1 LAEKENNNGDVTMT
15 ILEHLEEL
23 RSRLIK
29 ILIFAGVGFCVGYYF
44 SETIFGYLIKPLTD
58 VLPKGT
64 SLIFTNIT
72 EAFFTYL
79 KVGLLAGV
87 FIASPFI
94 LYQIWAFISPGLY
107 KKERRGLIPV
117 TIISVILFVVGA
129 SFGYFV
135 VFPFGFKFL
144 ISNYTTDMIKPMPTM
159 KEYFS
164 LVMWMLLAF
173 GAIFELPVVV
183 YLLARFGIVTHKGL
197 RKFRRYA
204 ILGAFILGAILTP
217 TPDIF
222 NQSMMAGPLIV
233 LYEISIWV
241 AYFFGKK
248 PQPAVEDGDED
259 VAETT
264 DVAER
269 GEEK

>member
-1 LAEKENNNGDVTMT
+1 LAEKENNGSDVTMS

-29 ILIFAGVGFCVGYYF
+29 ILISAGIGFGIGYYF
-44 SETIFGYLIKPLTD
+44 SETIFGWLTKPLTD

-64 SLIFTNIT
+64 SLIFTSIT

-107 KKERRGLIPV
+107 KKERRALIPV
-117 TIISVILFVVGA
+117 TVVSVVLFVAGA
-129 SFGYFV
+129 AFGYFV

-144 ISNYTTDMIKPMPTM
+144 ISNYTTDLIRPMPTM
-159 KEYFS
+159 REYFS
-164 LVMWMLLAF
+164 LVTWMLLAF
-173 GAIFELPVVV
+173 GAIFELPVVIF
-183 YLLARFGIVTHKGL
+183 LLARFGIVGHKGL

-204 ILGAFILGAILTP
+204 FLGAFILGAILTP
-217 TPDIF
+217 TPDVF
-222 NQSMMAGPLIV
+222 NQAMMAGPLVI

-248 PQPAVEDGDED
+248 KETPAEDLED
-259 VAETT
+259 TAVVAE
-264 DVAER
+264 D

>member
-1 LAEKENNNGDVTMT
+1 MAEKETSNGDVTMS

-29 ILIFAGVGFCVGYYF
+29 ILISAGAGFCIGYYF
-44 SETIFGYLIKPLTD
+44 SETIFGYLIRPLTN

-64 SLIFTNIT
+64 SLIFTSIT

-107 KKERRGLIPV
+107 KKERRALIPV
-117 TIISVILFVVGA
+117 TFISVILFIGGA
-129 SFGYFV
+129 CFGYFV

-144 ISNYTTDMIKPMPTM
+144 ISTYTTEMIKPMPTM
-159 KEYFS
+159 REYFS
-164 LVMWMLLAF
+164 LVTWMLLAF
-173 GAIFELPVVV
+173 GAIFELPVIIF
-183 YLLARFGIVTHKGL
+183 LLSRFGIVGYKGL

-204 ILGAFILGAILTP
+204 IPRCVHPGCDTDAHPGRLQSGDDGGPPDCPLRDQHLGSILLRKKTGAAP
-217 TPDIF
+217 RRSRGYD
-222 NQSMMAGPLIV
+222 GPCR
-233 LYEISIWV
+233 
-241 AYFFGKK
+241 K
-248 PQPAVEDGDED
+248 
-259 VAETT
+259 
-264 DVAER
+264 R
-269 GEEK
+269 G

>member
-1 LAEKENNNGDVTMT
+1 LAEKENNNGDVTMS

-23 RSRLIK
+23 RSRLVK
-29 ILIFAGVGFCVGYYF
+29 ILVAAAVGFGIGYYF
-44 SETIFGYLIKPLTD
+44 SETLFGYLIKPLTD
-58 VLPKGT
+58 VLPEGT
-64 SLIFTNIT
+64 SLIFTSVT

-94 LYQIWAFISPGLY
+94 LYQLWAFISPGLY
-107 KKERRGLIPV
+107 KKERRALIPV
-117 TIISVILFVVGA
+117 TFVSVILFIMGA
-129 SFGYFV
+129 AFGYFV

-144 ISNYTTDMIKPMPTM
+144 ISNYTTEAIKPMPTM
-159 KEYFS
+159 REYFS

-183 YLLARFGIVTHKGL
+183 FLLSRFGIVNYKGL

-222 NQSMMAGPLIV
+222 NQSMMAGPLII

-248 PQPAVEDGDED
+248 PEPLDDDDEP
-259 VAETT
+259 ETT
-264 DVAER
+264 ALIES
-269 GEEK
+269 GEDK

>member
-1 LAEKENNNGDVTMT
+1 LAEKEKSTSDVTMS

-29 ILIFAGVGFCVGYYF
+29 ILISAGVGFCIGYYF
-44 SETIFGYLIKPLTD
+44 SETIFGYLIRPLTN

-64 SLIFTNIT
+64 SLIFTSIT

-107 KKERRGLIPV
+107 KKERRALVPV
-117 TIISVILFVVGA
+117 TLISVILFIAGA
-129 SFGYFV
+129 GFGYFV

-144 ISNYTTDMIKPMPTM
+144 ISNYTTEMIKPMPTM
-159 KEYFS
+159 REYFS
-164 LVMWMLLAF
+164 LVTWMLLAF
-173 GAIFELPVVV
+173 GAIFELPVVIF
-183 YLLARFGIVTHKGL
+183 LLSRFGIVNHKGL

-204 ILGAFILGAILTP
+204 FLGAFILGAILTP
-217 TPDIF
+217 TPDVF
-222 NQSMMAGPLIV
+222 NQAMMAGPLVI

-248 PQPAVEDGDED
+248 PEPPLDDQEDSTALVESGDE
-259 VAETT
+259 
-264 DVAER
+264 
-269 GEEK
+269 K

>member
-1 LAEKENNNGDVTMT
+1 MAEKENSGSDVTMS

-29 ILIFAGVGFCVGYYF
+29 ILIAAGIGFGIGYYF
-44 SETIFGYLIKPLTD
+44 SETLFGYLTRPLTN

-64 SLIFTNIT
+64 SLIFTSIT

-107 KKERRGLIPV
+107 KKERRALIPV
-117 TIISVILFVVGA
+117 TFVSVILFIAGA
-129 SFGYFV
+129 AFGYFV

-144 ISNYTTDMIKPMPTM
+144 ISNYTTEMIKPMPTM
-159 KEYFS
+159 REYFS
-164 LVMWMLLAF
+164 LVTWMLLAF
-173 GAIFELPVVV
+173 GAIFELPVVI
-183 YLLARFGIVTHKGL
+183 YLLSRFGIVSHKGL

-222 NQSMMAGPLIV
+222 NQAMMAGPLIV

-248 PQPAVEDGDED
+248 PQTPVDDE
-259 VAETT
+259 EQTT
-264 DVAER
+264 ATPES
-269 GEEK
+269 GEKQ

>member
-1 LAEKENNNGDVTMT
+1 MS

-29 ILIFAGVGFCVGYYF
+29 ILISAGIGFGIGYYF
-44 SETIFGYLIKPLTD
+44 AESIFGWLIKPLTD

-64 SLIFTNIT
+64 SLIFTSIT

-107 KKERRGLIPV
+107 KKERRALIPV
-117 TIISVILFVVGA
+117 TVVSVILFVAGA
-129 SFGYFV
+129 AFGYFV

-144 ISNYTTDMIKPMPTM
+144 IANYTTDVIRPMPTM
-159 KEYFS
+159 REYFS
-164 LVMWMLLAF
+164 LVTWMLLAF
-173 GAIFELPVVV
+173 GAIFELPVVIF
-183 YLLARFGIVTHKGL
+183 LLARFGIVGHKGL

-204 ILGAFILGAILTP
+204 FLGAFILGAILTP
-217 TPDIF
+217 TPDVF
-222 NQSMMAGPLIV
+222 NQAMMAGPLII

-248 PQPAVEDGDED
+248 K
-259 VAETT
+259 ETT
-264 DVAER
+264 AEER
-269 GEEK
+269 EDTAAAAEDGEEK

>member
-1 LAEKENNNGDVTMT
+1 MS

-29 ILIFAGVGFCVGYYF
+29 ILISAAIGFSIAYYF
-44 SETIFGYLIKPLTD
+44 SETIFRYLTKPLTD

-64 SLIFTNIT
+64 SLIFTSIT

-107 KKERRGLIPV
+107 KKERRALIPV
-117 TIISVILFVVGA
+117 TFISVLLFIGGA
-129 SFGYFV
+129 AFGYFV

-144 ISNYTTDMIKPMPTM
+144 ISNYTTEMIKPMPTM
-159 KEYFS
+159 REYFS
-164 LVMWMLLAF
+164 LVTWMLLAF
-173 GAIFELPVVV
+173 GAIFELPVVI
-183 YLLARFGIVTHKGL
+183 YLLSRFGIVNYKGL

-222 NQSMMAGPLIV
+222 NQSMMAGPLII

-248 PQPAVEDGDED
+248 PQTPVDE
-259 VAETT
+259 EEEPTT
-264 DVAER
+264 ATTEN
-269 GEEK
+269 GEKP

>member
-1 LAEKENNNGDVTMT
+1 MT

-29 ILIFAGVGFCVGYYF
+29 ILIAAGAGFCIGYFF
-44 SETIFGYLIKPLTD
+44 SETIFGYLIRPLTN

-64 SLIFTNIT
+64 SLIFTSIT

-107 KKERRGLIPV
+107 KKERRALLPV
-117 TIISVILFVVGA
+117 TFVSVILFIAGA

-144 ISNYTTDMIKPMPTM
+144 ISTYTTDLIKPMPTM
-159 KEYFS
+159 REYFS
-164 LVMWMLLAF
+164 LVTWMLLAF

-183 YLLARFGIVTHKGL
+183 FLLSRFGIVSHKGL
-197 RKFRRYA
+197 RKFQRYA
-204 ILGAFILGAILTP
+204 ILGAFILGGVLTP

-222 NQSMMAGPLIV
+222 NQAMMAGPLII

-248 PQPAVEDGDED
+248 KEIPVEDEED
-259 VAETT
+259 TT
-264 DVAER
+264 ALTES
-269 GEEK
+269 GEDK

>member
-1 LAEKENNNGDVTMT
+1 MT

-29 ILIFAGVGFCVGYYF
+29 ILISAGIGFGIGYYF
-44 SETIFGYLIKPLTD
+44 SETIFGYLIRPLTN

-64 SLIFTNIT
+64 SLIFTSIT

-107 KKERRGLIPV
+107 KKERRALIPV
-117 TIISVILFVVGA
+117 TFISVILFIAGA

-144 ISNYTTDMIKPMPTM
+144 ISTYTTELIKPMPTM
-159 KEYFS
+159 REYFS
-164 LVMWMLLAF
+164 LVTWMLLAF
-173 GAIFELPVVV
+173 GVVFELPVVV
-183 YLLARFGIVTHKGL
+183 YLLSRFGIVNYKGL
-197 RKFRRYA
+197 KKFRRYA
-204 ILGAFILGAILTP
+204 ILSAFILGGILTP

-222 NQSMMAGPLIV
+222 NQAMMAGPIIV

-248 PQPAVEDGDED
+248 PDTTVEDEGD
-259 VAETT
+259 TT
-264 DVAER
+264 AISEP

>member
-1 LAEKENNNGDVTMT
+1 MAEKENIGNDVTMS

-29 ILIFAGVGFCVGYYF
+29 ILISAGIGFGIGYYF
-44 SETIFGYLIKPLTD
+44 SETIFGWLIKPLTD

-64 SLIFTNIT
+64 SLIFTSIT

-117 TIISVILFVVGA
+117 TVVSVILFVAGA
-129 SFGYFV
+129 AFGYFV

-144 ISNYTTDMIKPMPTM
+144 IANYTTEVIKPMPTM
-159 KEYFS
+159 REYFS
-164 LVMWMLLAF
+164 LVTWMLLAF
-173 GAIFELPVVV
+173 GAIFELPVVIF
-183 YLLARFGIVTHKGL
+183 LLARFGIVGHKGL

-204 ILGAFILGAILTP
+204 FLGAFILGAILTP
-217 TPDIF
+217 TPDVF
-222 NQSMMAGPLIV
+222 NQAMMAGPLII

-248 PQPAVEDGDED
+248 KETPAEDLEDTADAAEDGEQ
-259 VAETT
+259 
-264 DVAER
+264 
-269 GEEK
+269 K

>member
-1 LAEKENNNGDVTMT
+1 LAEKESNGKDVTMS

-29 ILIFAGVGFCVGYYF
+29 ILISAAIGFGVAYYF
-44 SETIFGYLIKPLTD
+44 SDTIFKYLTRPLTNA
-58 VLPKGT
+58 LPKGT
-64 SLIFTNIT
+64 SLIFTSIT
-72 EAFFTYL
+72 EGFMTYL

-107 KKERRGLIPV
+107 KKERRTLIPV
-117 TIISVILFVVGA
+117 TFASVILFIAGA
-129 SFGYFV
+129 AFGYFV

-144 ISNYTTDMIKPMPTM
+144 IQNYTTDLIKPMPTM
-159 KEYFS
+159 REYFS
-164 LVMWMLLAF
+164 LVTWMLLAF
-173 GAIFELPVVV
+173 GVVFELPVVV
-183 YLLARFGIVTHKGL
+183 FLLSRFGIVNYRGL
-197 RKFRRYA
+197 KKFRRYA
-204 ILGAFILGAILTP
+204 ILGAFIVGAVLTP

-222 NQSMMAGPLIV
+222 NQSLMAGPIIV

-248 PQPAVEDGDED
+248 PQAPVDEAEDTTAD
-259 VAETT
+259 AEN
-264 DVAER
+264 
-269 GEEK
+269 GEER

>member
-1 LAEKENNNGDVTMT
+1 LAEKENNGSDVTMS

-29 ILIFAGVGFCVGYYF
+29 ILISAGIGFGIGYYF
-44 SETIFGYLIKPLTD
+44 SETIFGYLTKPLTD

-64 SLIFTNIT
+64 SFIFTSIT

-107 KKERRGLIPV
+107 KKERRALIPV
-117 TIISVILFVVGA
+117 TFVSVLLFVAGA
-129 SFGYFV
+129 AFGYFV

-144 ISNYTTDMIKPMPTM
+144 ISNYTTELIRPMPSM
-159 KEYFS
+159 REYFS

-173 GAIFELPVVV
+173 GAIFELPVVIF
-183 YLLARFGIVTHKGL
+183 LLSRFGIVTHKGL

-204 ILGAFILGAILTP
+204 FLGAFILGAILTP
-217 TPDIF
+217 TPDVF
-222 NQSMMAGPLIV
+222 NQAMMAGPLII

-248 PQPAVEDGDED
+248 PAKPDDEQDTPEVIESGED
-259 VAETT
+259 
-264 DVAER
+264 
-269 GEEK
+269 K

>member
-1 LAEKENNNGDVTMT
+1 LAEKENNGTDVTMS

-29 ILIFAGVGFCVGYYF
+29 ILISAGIGFGIGYYF
-44 SETIFGYLIKPLTD
+44 SETIFRWLTKPLTD

-64 SLIFTNIT
+64 SLIFTSIT

-107 KKERRGLIPV
+107 KKERRALIPV
-117 TIISVILFVVGA
+117 TFVSVILFITGA

-144 ISNYTTDMIKPMPTM
+144 ISNYTTDLIRPMPTM
-159 KEYFS
+159 REYFS
-164 LVMWMLLAF
+164 LVTWMLLAF

-183 YLLARFGIVTHKGL
+183 FLLSRFGIVSHRGL

-204 ILGAFILGAILTP
+204 FLGAFIIGAILTP

-222 NQSMMAGPLIV
+222 NQTMMAGPIII

-248 PQPAVEDGDED
+248 PDAPVEDVED
-259 VAETT
+259 TTADAEN
-264 DVAER
+264 
-269 GEEK
+269 GEDR

>member
-1 LAEKENNNGDVTMT
+1 MAEQENNNNDVTMT

-29 ILIFAGVGFCVGYYF
+29 ILISAGIGFGIGYYF
-44 SETIFGYLIKPLTD
+44 SETIFAFLTKPLTD
-58 VLPKGT
+58 VLPEGT
-64 SLIFTNIT
+64 NLIFTSIT

-107 KKERRGLIPV
+107 KKERRALIPV
-117 TIISVILFVVGA
+117 TFVSFILFLVGA
-129 SFGYFV
+129 AFGYFV

-144 ISNYTTDMIKPMPTM
+144 ISTYTTDVIRPMPTM
-159 KEYFS
+159 REYFS

-173 GAIFELPVVV
+173 GVIFELPVVI
-183 YLLARFGIVTHKGL
+183 YLLSRFGIVTHKGL

-222 NQSMMAGPLIV
+222 NQTMMAGPLIV

-248 PQPAVEDGDED
+248 PQPTDEEED
-259 VAETT
+259 ETT
-264 DVAER
+264 DNAED